1 MNNQVFEQKMSAN
14 AEEALS
20 MKRQVWES
28 TGITLDENDP
38 SIAMFLVHH
47 RWLENFYQNQWQT
60 DNQNAKETFHAL
72 SPLISQMRETVDLI
86 ENKHTVLKQDID
98 ALNAFRDEML
108 LFFTSKATENA
119 RHIVAQ
125 EIKEQV
131 SGSIK
136 QLNTKTHWVLMSVL
150 ILQLIMVMVFLLKVL

>member
-60 DNQNAKETFHAL
+60 DNQNA
-72 SPLISQMRETVDLI
+72 
-86 ENKHTVLKQDID
+86 
-98 ALNAFRDEML
+98 
-108 LFFTSKATENA
+108 
-119 RHIVAQ
+119 
-125 EIKEQV
+125 
-131 SGSIK
+131 
-136 QLNTKTHWVLMSVL
+136 
-150 ILQLIMVMVFLLKVL
+150 